1 MSKRTRPTR
10 SPRRRGK
17 ARRHWFRALVLF
29 LLSPGA
35 FMAKGQEA
43 LFNEIGIQ
51 GAINSQST
59 IFVPPPEQPHLG
71 PVLYNLG
78 ASTSLTYSDNINSA
92 EINPESDAIS
102 QIGINVRLEWQATER
117 SDLRLNTDI
126 GYLQYFKYRANDGVV
141 IAPGS
146 TLDYALSWN
155 DATLTFYNQTTYT
168 RSVIAEPAL
177 ANVATLPQ
185 FGNTTGLLGEW
196 DPGHWTF
203 QTSYSH
209 MINLSNGGNDYLNST
224 SEEFYGRA
232 GWRFAR
238 ATQAGV
244 EASGTLTSYQVASQS
259 NNSSYSIGAYL
270 DWQVKSWLQLTA
282 RGGPTFYNFYSQS
295 QGVANSSL
303 NSYYI
308 SFGINDQITDFLSQ
322 NLSVLR
328 SIQLAL
334 NQGSSYV
341 QQLGIT
347 YSLSWALTNH
357 INLTAT
363 GAYDDGNQPL
373 VVDESVFG
381 FLIPIEATENYQAYS
396 GALGAGW
403 QFTDHLS
410 AGLSY
415 TYTRRDSNLSGRN
428 YSDNSVS
435 AQINYTF

>member
-1 MSKRTRPTR
+1 MNNRLRPTR
-10 SPRRRGK
+10 SPRLRGR
-17 ARRHWFRALVLF
+17 ARRHRFRALLLF

-35 FMAKGQEA
+35 FIAKGQEA

-51 GAINSQST
+51 GAINNQST
-59 IFVPPPEQPHLG
+59 VVPAPEQPHLG
-71 PVLYNLG
+71 PVYYSLG
-78 ASTSLTYSDNINSA
+78 ANTSLTYSDNINSA
-92 EINPESDAIS
+92 EINPESDGIS
-102 QIGINVRLEWQATER
+102 EIGVNVGLDWQATER

-126 GYLQYFKYRANDGVV
+126 GYLQYFRYRANDGVV

-146 TLDYALSWN
+146 TLDYALSWY

-168 RSVIAEPAL
+168 RRVIAEPAL

-185 FGNTTGLLGEW
+185 FGNTSGLMAEW
-196 DPGHWTF
+196 DPGHLTF

-209 MINLSNGGNDYLNST
+209 VINLSSSANAYLNST

-232 GWRFAR
+232 GWRFAE
-238 ATQAGV
+238 ATQAGI
-244 EASGTLTSYQVASQS
+244 EASGTLTSYQESSQN
-259 NNSSYSIGAYL
+259 NNSSYSVGAFVEWRL
-270 DWQVKSWLQLTA
+270 KSWLQLTA

-295 QGVANSSL
+295 QGTANSSL
-303 NSYYI
+303 NSYYV
-308 SFGINDQITDFLSQ
+308 SFGVNDQITDYLSQ

-328 SIQLAL
+328 SIQLGL

-347 YSLSWALTNH
+347 YSLTWAITKH

-363 GAYDDGNQPL
+363 GGYDDGNQPL
-373 VVDESVFG
+373 VLGYQFG
-381 FLIPIEATENYQAYS
+381 VIPIEATENYQAYS

-403 QFTDHLS
+403 QLTGHLS

-415 TYTRRDSNLSGRN
+415 TYTRRDSNLPGRN